1 MTKITASDTKPAQP
15 SFLSRWEKVIKEQ
28 PTTRAASD
36 KALTKALDSLSRIPP
51 GAVTL
56 GEYRRSQR
64 RDAERLDY
72 AGILVEQL
80 RAAGIL
86 DAEREYKF
94 HPQRKWRFDVALIAG
109 EFRLG
114 IEIQGGLW
122 SGVADAKRAHAMP
135 LNIMRDYEKHNAAV
149 VLGWKVLYFVPE
161 QIARPDGT
169 WVNDGLSV
177 IERVLKGE

>member
-1 MTKITASDTKPAQP
+1 MT
-15 SFLSRWEKVIKEQ
+15 R
-28 PTTRAASD
+28 RAASD
-36 KALTKALDSLSRIPP
+36 KALAKALDSLSRIPP

-64 RDAERLDY
+64 RAAERLDY

-80 RAAGIL
+80 KAAGVASENMI
-86 DAEREYKF
+86 REHKF
-94 HPQRKWRFDVALIAG
+94 HPKRKWRFDVAIVSVLQS
-109 EFRLG
+109 LG

-177 IERVLKGE
+177 IERVLRGER